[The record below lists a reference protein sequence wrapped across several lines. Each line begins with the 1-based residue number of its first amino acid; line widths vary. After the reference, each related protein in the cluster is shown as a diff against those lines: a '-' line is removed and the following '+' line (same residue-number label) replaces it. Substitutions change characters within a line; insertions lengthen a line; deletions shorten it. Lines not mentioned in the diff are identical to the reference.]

1 MKSTEYFK
9 NTIKAY
15 LDKRANEDELFAK
28 SYANP
33 NKNID
38 DCITYILNSVQRSG
52 CNGFAD
58 DEIYSMA
65 VDFYNDDSVT
75 AGKPINCRIVV
86 NHTIELTAEEKEE
99 ARKEAIK
106 QATNEA
112 YSKITQPKKNGKKSE
127 VSNTCNTSNLF
138 NF

>member
-1 MKSTEYFK
+1 MRTTEYFK
-9 NTIKAY
+9 NVIKTY

-38 DCITYILNSVQRSG
+38 DCITYILNTVQQSG

-58 DEIYSMA
+58 IEIYSMA
-65 VDFYNDDSVT
+65 THFYDEVNIT
-75 AGKPINCRIVV
+75 AGKPINCHIVV
-86 NHTIELTAEEKEE
+86 NHTIELTADEKEE
-99 ARKEAIK
+99 ARKEALK
-106 QATNEA
+106 KATDEA
-112 YSKITQPKKNGKKSE
+112 YTKITQSKKNGKKTE
-127 VSNTCNTSNLF
+127 VSNTSNLF